1 MSTEANQPWITLCGL
16 PLRITLEWPYKK
28 SVSGADFYVMHAT
41 LTLEGS
47 GGLQAATAVQL
58 TLTVAKVLPS
68 LEPGDAESATINT
81 LRKAVDA
88 KELEFMKNPKRVP
101 VAFNTRRWNLKRQR
115 WEFGVA
121 DQETVR
127 RFLLRKIYWQTKSGA
142 ERVHVADA
150 VDGQYLDTPPA
161 KLVEAAQK
169 PASEG
174 LLRLEGEWAVATA
187 ALMARAEE
195 FERDRTAAQEEL
207 EKKHAFERG

>member
-1 MSTEANQPWITLCGL
+1 MSEEAKQAPLWMTLSGL

-150 VDGQYLDTPPA
+150 VD
-161 KLVEAAQK
+161 
-169 PASEG
+169 
-174 LLRLEGEWAVATA
+174 
-187 ALMARAEE
+187 
-195 FERDRTAAQEEL
+195 
-207 EKKHAFERG
+207 